1 MSTHFDQP
9 VILRRSP
16 KWSRAV
22 VWGIVGVTTFTVL
35 WAYFA
40 KLEEAVSATGQL
52 EPQGTVREVRVPL
65 NGVVRVVH
73 VKDGDRVNQGDLL
86 ITLDQKTAEAQLK
99 SLTKIRDALKAE
111 TLFYR
116 QEMGNLVPAAA
127 SETPE
132 FKIPAETLA
141 LTKSRRALIAET
153 ALYRAQL
160 SGSTKG
166 MQLSPEQALRLQSSL
181 EEVRT
186 RQRTAQLEAEQLE
199 KQLAQ
204 NRVQLST
211 AREILQINEGIFK
224 DLTQVAQEGGLP
236 RIQYL
241 RQEQEVKSSQARVQ
255 QLQEEQGR
263 LRLAIAQAQQK
274 LQNTIALSNQ
284 DLLTKISENEKRIAQ
299 IDGELNKAIVEN
311 EKKIAEID
319 SQLKQA
325 EQTLQYQEV
334 RAPVEGTIFDL
345 KASGPGYVA
354 TTSEP
359 VLKVVPKDALKVE
372 LFVPNKDIGF
382 IKTGLPV
389 DVRVD
394 SFPFSEF
401 GDLKGVVESIGSD
414 ALPPTQ
420 VRQFYSFPV
429 TVRLDNVDGLKDNG
443 RDLRL
448 QSGMSVSANIKIR
461 QRSVMSIFVDGFTQK
476 VDSFKSVR

>member
-1 MSTHFDQP
+1 MSTQFDQP

-35 WAYFA
+35 WATLA
-40 KLEEAVSATGQL
+40 KIEEAVSATGQL
-52 EPQGTVREVRVPL
+52 EPQGTVRDIRVPI
-65 NGVVRVVH
+65 NGVVENVN
-73 VKDGDRVNQGDLL
+73 VKDGDRVTQGTILL
-86 ITLDQKTAEAQLK
+86 TLEQETADAQVTSLK
-99 SLTKIRDALKAE
+99 KIRDALKAE

-116 QEMGNLVPAAA
+116 QEMGNQTSEQVAAIA
-127 SETPE
+127 EYKLPPE
-132 FKIPAETLA
+132 MLA
-141 LTKSRRALIAET
+141 LTKSRAGLVTET
-153 ALYRAQL
+153 ALFRAQL
-160 SGSTKG
+160 TGSTEG
-166 MQLSPEQALRLQSSL
+166 ISLTPEQRLRLQSSSA
-181 EEVRT
+181 EVAT
-186 RQRTAQLEAEQLE
+186 RERTAQLEVEQLE
-199 KQLAQ
+199 RQLAQ
-204 NRVQLST
+204 IQVQLKT
-211 AREILQINEGIFK
+211 AKEILRINDGIYNN
-224 DLTQVAQEGGLP
+224 LTEVANQGGVP

-241 RQEQEVKSSQARVQ
+241 RQEQELKNSQAKVE

-263 LRLAIAQAQQK
+263 LRVAIAQAKQK
-274 LQNTIALSNQ
+274 LQNTVALSQQ
-284 DLLTKISENEKRIAQ
+284 DLLTKIAENEKNIAS
-299 IDGELNKAIVEN
+299 IDSELNKAIVEN

-325 EQTLQYQEV
+325 EQTLKYQAV
-334 RAPVEGTIFDL
+334 RSPVDGTVFDL
-345 KASGPGYVA
+345 KASGAGYVA
-354 TTSEP
+354 TTAEP
-359 VLKVVPKDALKVE
+359 VLKVVPRDALKVE

-420 VRQFYSFPV
+420 ERPFYSFPV
-429 TVRLDNVDGLKDNG
+429 KVRLDDTSGLKNNG

-461 QRSVMSIFVDGFTQK
+461 QRSIMSIFVDGFTQK
-476 VDSFKSVR
+476 VDNFKSVR